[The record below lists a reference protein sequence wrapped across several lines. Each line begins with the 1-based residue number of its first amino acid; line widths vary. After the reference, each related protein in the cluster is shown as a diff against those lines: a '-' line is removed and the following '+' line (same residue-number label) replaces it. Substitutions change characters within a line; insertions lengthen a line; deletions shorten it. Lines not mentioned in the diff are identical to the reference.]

1 MRGRVVMALAV
12 CGAVAVAGPALASG
26 SGGSHGSGGHSSG
39 GHSSSGSHVGSGSHG
54 GGHGGG
60 SVGRGGATPHT
71 PRGTL
76 HGGGG
81 AGNWGRHGG
90 WRHHGS
96 WGGHYGW
103 GFPFWWGGVLGWGW
117 PFAYYGAWGPWWD
130 DGGWAY
136 GPAAGGAAGY
146 ELTAV
151 DTDVSPENVLV
162 YLNGTLIGIADD
174 FDGNPDYL
182 YLKPGHYRLDFRLPG
197 YLAQGIDVD
206 AGVAE
211 RVPVDIQLERDR
223 SDRPIESY
231 QPPQGTP
238 YGRVFGPEFGSGAGR
253 VGNGPDPS
261 LRPDLRGRVV
271 RTPAAP
277 AAGAPAVSSAGEG
290 AIRIVASPPNAA
302 VYLDGAF
309 IGSAAELAR
318 MQRGVAVAPGP
329 HRVEVIAPGRA
340 GKRAD
345 VTVAAGEVQSAHL
358 DLD

>member
-1 MRGRVVMALAV
+1 MRARVVMVLAV
-12 CGAVAVAGPALASG
+12 CGAVAMAGPAMGGGPS
-26 SGGSHGSGGHSSG
+26 GSHGGGHSGG
-39 GHSSSGSHVGSGSHG
+39 GHSSSGNHVGSGSHG

-60 SVGRGGATPHT
+60 TVGRGGPSAHT

-81 AGNWGRHGG
+81 GVGGWGRHGG

-96 WGGHYGW
+96 WGGRFGW

-136 GPAAGGAAGY
+136 GPTAAGGAGY

-151 DTDVSPENVLV
+151 DTDVSPENALV

-197 YLAQGIDVD
+197 YVAQGIDVD
-206 AGVAE
+206 AGAAE

-223 SDRPIESY
+223 SGRPVEAY

-238 YGRVFGPEFGSGAGR
+238 YGRVFGPEFGSAAGR
-253 VGNGPDPS
+253 VGSGPDPS
-261 LRPDLRGRVV
+261 LRPELRR
-271 RTPAAP
+271 PLAQP
-277 AAGAPAVSSAGEG
+277 P
-290 AIRIVASPPNAA
+290 ASPPPGSASGGSADLAALRVRATPDNAA

-318 MQRGVAVAPGP
+318 MRRGIAVTAGR
-329 HRVEVIAPGRA
+329 HRVEVMAPGHA
-340 GKRAD
+340 SKSVD
-345 VTVAAGEVQSAHL
+345 VALAAGEDQSVGV